1 MCKPQNEDTLF
12 GIYALLP
19 ITGVGD
25 RVINII
31 GRDFYEVVWTGK
43 MKSHHHA
50 SFNVT
55 NQRIGLL
62 AYPLPN

>member
-1 MCKPQNEDTLF
+1 MCEPQKEDTLF
-12 GIYALLP
+12 RIYALLP

-25 RVINII
+25 RVNII
-31 GRDFYEVVWTGK
+31 GRDFYEVVVCKGK

-50 SFNVT
+50 SFNIT

-62 AYPLPN
+62 TYPLPN